1 MKNRFNPVFLCF
13 RDLHYLIRR
22 ALYKYM
28 KTILTFVLIGVC
40 TGALLVSAQELQ
52 SVQTTQVA
60 PQQGRVLLD
69 SDSNEAEVDPVQY
82 EEAEGDPGQSI
93 ITDEEETTVA
103 QPEWTDLNDSDP
115 GVTID
120 VDVNKNLGTDIVD
133 IGVVAPQN
141 SVDEDNDEF
150 GDDGSRRLDDD
161 DDGDSVPT
169 TQYNETDLEF
179 IKERAE
185 SDEKGGTTDMN
196 IGLGELQENQAAY
209 LKLEGIDGES
219 EENSRMH
226 IQLGD
231 IKGEAQ
237 ETRAAYVKIGDIKGD
252 ASDSDTSE
260 AKKPK
265 EIVVVGSKVREA
277 VEAGAVVRG
286 WDPEKKEARIGA
298 ADVQLE
304 EDLVDFAAGILA
316 GDNNVTDIGATE
328 KSVSMKYKVPAKLF
342 GIFNS
347 SLEQE
352 TTVTFGDGVSGRVKV
367 KFPWTRFFYRV
378 DENVDVENIQSRL
391 QPEIDDEVLVDSEA
405 TETTPAEQ
413 AKLIE
418 VIHNVSLSIR
428 ESV

>member
-1 MKNRFNPVFLCF
+1 
-13 RDLHYLIRR
+13 
-22 ALYKYM
+22 
-28 KTILTFVLIGVC
+28 VC

-69 SDSNEAEVDPVQY
+69 SDSNEAEVDPVQS
-82 EEAEGDPGQSI
+82 EEVESDPGQSI
-93 ITDEEETTVA
+93 ITGEEETTVA

-115 GVTID
+115 GVSID
-120 VDVNKNLGTDIVD
+120 VDANNNRGTDIVD

-179 IKERAE
+179 IKERADARSE
-185 SDEKGGTTDMN
+185 SDEKSGTTDMN
-196 IGLGELQENQAAY
+196 IGLGELQENRAAY
-209 LKLEGIDGES
+209 LKLKGIDGET
-219 EENSRMH
+219 
-226 IQLGD
+226 
-231 IKGEAQ
+231 Q
-237 ETRAAYVKIGDIKGD
+237 ETRAAYVKLGDIKGE
-252 ASDSDTSE
+252 STDSGTSE

-316 GDNNVTDIGATE
+316 GDNNITDIGATG

-405 TETTPAEQ
+405 TETTPAQQ

-428 ESV
+428 ESE

>member
-1 MKNRFNPVFLCF
+1 
-13 RDLHYLIRR
+13 
-22 ALYKYM
+22 M

-69 SDSNEAEVDPVQY
+69 SDSNEAEVDPVQS
-82 EEAEGDPGQSI
+82 EEVESDPGQSI
-93 ITDEEETTVA
+93 ITGEEETTVA

-115 GVTID
+115 GVSID
-120 VDVNKNLGTDIVD
+120 VDANNNRGTDIVD

-179 IKERAE
+179 IKERADARSE
-185 SDEKGGTTDMN
+185 SDEKSGTTDMN
-196 IGLGELQENQAAY
+196 IGLGELQENRAAY
-209 LKLEGIDGES
+209 LKLKGIDGET
-219 EENSRMH
+219 
-226 IQLGD
+226 
-231 IKGEAQ
+231 Q
-237 ETRAAYVKIGDIKGD
+237 ETRAAYVKLGDIKGE
-252 ASDSDTSE
+252 STDSGTSE

-316 GDNNVTDIGATE
+316 GDNNITDIGATG

-352 TTVTFGDGVSGRVKV
+352 TTVIFGDGVSGRVQV

-405 TETTPAEQ
+405 TETTPAQQ

-428 ESV
+428 ESE